1 MSVLLK
7 DLPKED
13 LPRERL
19 ISNGVSNL
27 SNEELI
33 AILLR
38 TGTKNSSAK
47 NLADNVISYSKG
59 IKNLKNITIQELT
72 KIKGMGIA
80 KSTNLIAALELGKRV
95 YMENRINDK
104 EQIRCAIEAYGYFG
118 SLIEDE
124 EQENFLVIYLD
135 NQRQY
140 ITHKILFKGTI
151 NESLVHPREVFKN
164 ALTLGSSRIIIMHN
178 HPSGVLKP
186 SNCDIELTKR
196 IIDAGNI
203 IGVKLDDHIIVGRGE
218 YYSFHEDDK
227 IEYL

>member
-72 KIKGMGIA
+72 KIKGMGITA
-80 KSTNLIAALELGKRV
+80 KLF
-95 YMENRINDK
+95 NDN
-104 EQIRCAIEAYGYFG
+104 
-118 SLIEDE
+118 S
-124 EQENFLVIYLD
+124 
-135 NQRQY
+135 
-140 ITHKILFKGTI
+140 
-151 NESLVHPREVFKN
+151 
-164 ALTLGSSRIIIMHN
+164 IIIFN
-178 HPSGVLKP
+178 E
-186 SNCDIELTKR
+186 NEIE
-196 IIDAGNI
+196 
-203 IGVKLDDHIIVGRGE
+203 KLLDVI
-218 YYSFHEDDK
+218 
-227 IEYL
+227 L